1 MFSCCVP
8 SGLLGKALSFIRALI
23 ILGMKLLMSNQRRA
37 TGHGLTFAPGD
48 TVHPAPTVYFN
59 AAGRLENCKTGI
71 EREREVKRKLERER
85 DNLRRC
91 LQILIRLNKEPSTST
106 QF

>member
-1 MFSCCVP
+1 MKRRVF
-8 SGLLGKALSFIRALI
+8 LLCPAWFVGKALSFIRALI
-23 ILGMKLLMSNQRRA
+23 ILGTKLLMSNQRRA

-71 EREREVKRKLERER
+71 ERESEVKRK
-85 DNLRRC
+85 
-91 LQILIRLNKEPSTST
+91 
-106 QF
+106 